1 MKLKLFQLTFV
12 LFLLCS
18 LITSSCK
25 TSGEKETAKKT
36 YDQPWQDPS
45 LSIDDRVADLL
56 SRMTLEEKISQM
68 VYNSPAIE
76 RLGITPY
83 NWWSECLH
91 GVARSGRA
99 TVYPQAIGLAA
110 TFDTNLIFRIGTAI
124 SDEGRAMFHAA
135 TAKGFYRQYGG
146 LTFWTPNINIFRD
159 PRWGRGQE
167 TYGEDPYL
175 TGQIGTALVRGIQG
189 DHPTYLKAGACA
201 KHYAVH
207 SGPEGLRHEFN
218 AVASKKDLY
227 ETYLPAFKA
236 LVDAGVEAVMC
247 AYNRTNDEA
256 CCGSNTLLQEILRK
270 EWDFR
275 GHIVSDCW
283 ALHDLYEGHKVSA
296 NRVEAA
302 ALALKNGV
310 NVNCGDT
317 YPYLADAVEQ
327 GLISEA
333 DIDEALSWLL
343 RSRFKLG
350 LFDPPEMNPYTSIST
365 DVINCDKHRQLA
377 REAAQKSIVLLKN
390 ENNVL
395 PLKKDIEY
403 IYVLGPNATN
413 LDVLLGNY
421 YGLSGN
427 MSTIL
432 EGLTAKVEPGSFI
445 AYRQGCLLDRDNIN
459 PIDWTTDG
467 AKQATVSI
475 AVMGIS
481 GLLEGEEGESIL
493 SPTKGDRFDI
503 RLPAN
508 QVNQLKK
515 LRQNNHNPIILIL
528 TGGSPIDIS
537 EVEDL
542 ADAILFVWYPGEEG
556 GNAVADIIFGDIS
569 PSGRLPIT
577 FPKSLDQLP
586 SYDDYS
592 MTGRTYRYMTK
603 EPMYPFGFGKSFT
616 SFEYQDGRIDREV
629 VKAGQSVNVEVTVK
643 NTGEIEADEVIQ
655 LYITDLNATVTVP
668 LYSLKEFKRI
678 HLKPGESIQV
688 DFNITPEMMQII
700 NNDGES
706 VLEPGEFKITI
717 GGSSPGK
724 RSVELGA
731 PTPVEVLFRV
741 EE

>member
-1 MKLKLFQLTFV
+1 MKPKFIHLTLMF
-12 LFLLCS
+12 FFICS
-18 LITSSCK
+18 LIITGCK
-25 TSGEKETAKKT
+25 PSAEKETAKTT
-36 YDQPWQDPS
+36 YDQLWQDPS
-45 LSIDDRVADLL
+45 QQTDDRIADLL
-56 SRMTLEEKISQM
+56 SRMTLEEKISQT
-68 VYNSPAIE
+68 VYNSPAVE

-110 TFDTNLIFRIGTAI
+110 TFDKDLIFRIGTAI

-167 TYGEDPYL
+167 TYGEDPFL
-175 TGQIGTALVRGIQG
+175 TGQIGTALVKGIQG
-189 DHPTYLKAGACA
+189 DNPKYLKAGACA

-218 AVASKKDLY
+218 AMASKKDLY

-247 AYNRTNDEA
+247 AYNRTNDQA
-256 CCGSNTLLQEILRK
+256 CCGSNVLLQDILRND
-270 EWDFR
+270 WNFR

-283 ALHDLYEGHKVSA
+283 ALHDLYEGHKVAA

-302 ALALKNGV
+302 ALALKSGV

-317 YPYLADAVEQ
+317 YPYLADAVTQ
-327 GLISEA
+327 GLVSEKE
-333 DIDEALSWLL
+333 IDESLTWLL

-365 DVINCDKHRQLA
+365 DVINCEKHRQLA
-377 REAAQKSIVLLKN
+377 REAAQKSVVLLKN
-390 ENNVL
+390 KNNVL

-445 AYRQGCLLDRDNIN
+445 AYRQGCLLDRDNVN
-459 PIDWTTDG
+459 PNDWTTSG
-467 AKQATVSI
+467 AKEAEVSI

-503 RLPAN
+503 RLPEV
-508 QVNQLKK
+508 QVKQLKK
-515 LRQNNHNPIILIL
+515 LRENNDKPIILIL

-542 ADAILFVWYPGEEG
+542 VDAILFVWYPGEEG
-556 GNAVADIIFGDIS
+556 GNAVADIIFGDVA

-577 FPKSLDQLP
+577 FPKSLAQLP
-586 SYDDYS
+586 PYDDYS
-592 MTGRTYRYMTK
+592 MSGRTYRYMTK
-603 EPMYPFGFGKSFT
+603 EPRYPFGFGLSFT
-616 SFEYQDGRIDREV
+616 SFEYQDANIDKEV
-629 VKAGQSVNVEVTVK
+629 VKPGENMNVEVTVK
-643 NTGEIEADEVIQ
+643 NTGQIEADEVVQ
-655 LYITDLNATVTVP
+655 LYISDLEATVNVP

-678 HLKPGESIQV
+678 HLKPGESSQV
-688 DFNITPEMMQII
+688 KFTITPDMMKIV

-706 VLEPGEFKITI
+706 ILEPGEFKITI
-717 GGSSPGK
+717 GGSSPGN
-724 RSVELGA
+724 RSLELGA
-731 PTPVEVLFRV
+731 AKPVELFFKV
-741 EE
+741 EG

>member
-1 MKLKLFQLTFV
+1 MKPRLIQLTLFFFV
-12 LFLLCS
+12 SSSLF
-18 LITSSCK
+18 IAGCK
-25 TSGEKETAKKT
+25 SISEKETGKES
-36 YDQPWQDPS
+36 YDQLWQVPS
-45 LSIDDRVADLL
+45 QPLDDRVADLL

-68 VYNSPAIE
+68 VYNSPAID

-110 TFDTNLIFRIGTAI
+110 TFDRDLIFRIGTAI

-167 TYGEDPYL
+167 TYGEDPFL
-175 TGQIGTALVRGIQG
+175 TGQIGTALVKGIQG
-189 DHPTYLKAGACA
+189 DNPKYLKAGACA

-218 AVASKKDLY
+218 AMVSKKDLY

-236 LVDAGVEAVMC
+236 LVDAKVEAVMC
-247 AYNRTNDEA
+247 AYNRTNEEA
-256 CCGSNTLLQEILRK
+256 CCGSNTLLQEILRND
-270 EWDFR
+270 WNFQ

-283 ALHDLYEGHKVSA
+283 ALHDLYEGHKVAA

-302 ALALKNGV
+302 ALALKSGV

-317 YPYLADAVEQ
+317 YPYLTDAITQ
-327 GLISEA
+327 GLISEE
-333 DIDEALSWLL
+333 DIDESLSWLL

-350 LFDPPEMNPYTSIST
+350 LFDPPEMNPYTSISP

-377 REAAQKSIVLLKN
+377 REAAQKSIILLKN

-432 EGLTAKVEPGSFI
+432 EGLTAKMAPGTFI
-445 AYRQGCLLDRDNIN
+445 EYRQGCLLDRDNVN
-459 PIDWTTDG
+459 PIDWTSNG
-467 AKQATVSI
+467 AKAATVSI

-503 RLPAN
+503 RLPES
-508 QVNQLKK
+508 QVKQLKK
-515 LRQNNHNPIILIL
+515 LRENNNKPIILIL

-542 ADAILFVWYPGEEG
+542 VDVILFVWYPGEEG
-556 GNAVADIIFGDIS
+556 GNAVADIIFGYVS

-586 SYDDYS
+586 PYNDYS

-603 EPMYPFGFGKSFT
+603 EPRYPFGFGLSFT
-616 SFEYQDGRIDREV
+616 SFEYQDASIDKEIL
-629 VKAGQSVNVEVTVK
+629 KSGEDVNLEVTIK
-643 NTGEIEADEVIQ
+643 NTGKIEADEVVQ
-655 LYITDLNATVTVP
+655 LYISDLEATVSVP
-668 LYSLKEFKRI
+668 LYSLKELKRI
-678 HLKPGESIQV
+678 HLKPGESTQV
-688 DFNITPEMMQII
+688 EFTITPEMMHII

-706 VLEPGEFKITI
+706 VLEPGEFKVTI

-724 RSVELGA
+724 HSLELGA
-731 PTPVEVLFRV
+731 AEPVEFFFRV

>member
-1 MKLKLFQLTFV
+1 MKFKLIQFI
-12 LFLLCS
+12 LFLFIICGLLLS
-18 LITSSCK
+18 FEGCK
-25 TSGEKETAKKT
+25 TGEKES
-36 YDQPWQDPS
+36 YDQLWQDPS
-45 LSIDDRVADLL
+45 QPIDDRVADLL

-76 RLGITPY
+76 RLGISPY

-135 TAKGFYRQYGG
+135 TAKGYYRQYGG

-175 TGQIGTALVRGIQG
+175 TGQMGTALVKGIQG
-189 DHPTYLKAGACA
+189 NDTNYLKAGACA

-218 AVASKKDLY
+218 AIVSKKDLY

-236 LVDAGVEAVMC
+236 LIDADVEAVMC

-256 CCGSNTLLQEILRK
+256 CCGSNTLLQEILREK
-270 EWDFR
+270 WNFQ

-283 ALHDLYEGHKVSA
+283 SLHDFYEGHNVTD
-296 NRVEAA
+296 NPVEAA
-302 ALALKNGV
+302 ALALKSGV

-317 YPYLADAVEQ
+317 YPYLNEAVEQ
-327 GLISEA
+327 GLVTEKE
-333 DIDEALSWLL
+333 IDESLSWLL
-343 RSRFKLG
+343 KTRFRLG
-350 LFDPPEMNPYTSIST
+350 LFDPPEMNPYTSIPT

-377 REAAQKSIVLLKN
+377 REAAQKAIVLLKN
-390 ENNVL
+390 KDNVL
-395 PLKKDIEY
+395 PLDKDIEY

-445 AYRQGCLLDRDNIN
+445 AYRQGCLLDRENVN
-459 PIDWTTDG
+459 PIDWTTEG
-467 AKQATVSI
+467 AKEATVSI

-503 RLPAN
+503 RLPES

-515 LRQNNHNPIILIL
+515 LRKNNDKPIILIL

-537 EVEDL
+537 EVENL
-542 ADAILFVWYPGEEG
+542 VDAILFVWYPGEEG
-556 GNAVADIIFGDIS
+556 GNAVADIIFGDVC
-569 PSGRLPIT
+569 PSGRLPVT

-586 SYDDYS
+586 PYDDYD

-603 EPMYPFGFGKSFT
+603 DPMYPFGFGMSFAT
-616 SFEYQDGRIDREV
+616 FEYQDAIIDREV
-629 VKAGQSVNVEVTVK
+629 IKLGESVNIEVTVK
-643 NTGEIEADEVIQ
+643 NTGKIEADEVIQ
-655 LYITDLNATVTVP
+655 LYITDLGATVTVP

-678 HLKPGESIQV
+678 HLKSGESSRIK
-688 DFNITPEMMQII
+688 FTITPEMMEIV
-700 NNDGES
+700 NEDGES
-706 VLEPGEFKITI
+706 VLEPGEFKVTI

-724 RSVELGA
+724 RSLELGA
-731 PTPVEVLFRV
+731 AIPVELLFMV

>member
-1 MKLKLFQLTFV
+1 MKPKLIQLI
-12 LFLLCS
+12 FLLFIICGLFS
-18 LITSSCK
+18 EGCK
-25 TSGEKETAKKT
+25 TTGEKES
-36 YDQPWQDPS
+36 YDQLWQDPS
-45 LSIDDRVADLL
+45 QSIDDRVADLL

-68 VYNSPAIE
+68 VYNSPAID
-76 RLGITPY
+76 RLGISPY

-135 TAKGFYRQYGG
+135 TAKGYYRQYGG

-167 TYGEDPYL
+167 TYGEDPFL
-175 TGQIGTALVRGIQG
+175 TGRIGTALVKGIQG
-189 DHPTYLKAGACA
+189 NDPNYLKAGACA

-218 AVASKKDLY
+218 AIVSKKDLY

-236 LVDAGVEAVMC
+236 LVDADVEAVMC

-256 CCGSNTLLQEILRK
+256 CCGSNTLLQEILREK
-270 EWDFR
+270 WNFQ

-283 ALHDLYEGHKVSA
+283 SLHDFYEGHNVTD
-296 NRVEAA
+296 NPVEAA
-302 ALALKNGV
+302 ALALKSGV

-317 YPYLADAVEQ
+317 YPYLNEAVEQ
-327 GLISEA
+327 GLVTEKE
-333 DIDEALSWLL
+333 IDESLSWLL
-343 RSRFKLG
+343 KSRFRLG

-377 REAAQKSIVLLKN
+377 REAAQKAVVLLKN
-390 ENNVL
+390 KDNVL
-395 PLKKDIEY
+395 PLDKDIEY

-432 EGLTAKVEPGSFI
+432 EGLTAKAEPGSFI
-445 AYRQGCLLDRDNIN
+445 AYRQGCLLDRDNVN
-459 PIDWTTDG
+459 PIDWTTEG
-467 AKQATVSI
+467 AKEATVSI

-503 RLPAN
+503 RLPES

-515 LRQNNHNPIILIL
+515 LRENNDKPIILIL

-537 EVEDL
+537 EVEKL
-542 ADAILFVWYPGEEG
+542 VDAILFVWYPGEEG
-556 GNAVADIIFGDIS
+556 GNAVADIIFGDVS
-569 PSGRLPIT
+569 PSGKLTIT

-586 SYDDYS
+586 PYDDYN

-603 EPMYPFGFGKSFT
+603 DPMYPFGFGMSFA
-616 SFEYQDGRIDREV
+616 SFEYQDAIIDREV
-629 VKAGQSVNVEVTVK
+629 IKRGENVNIEVTVK

-655 LYITDLNATVTVP
+655 LYITDLDATVTVP

-678 HLKPGESIQV
+678 HLIPGESSRIKFTV
-688 DFNITPEMMQII
+688 TPEMMGIV
-700 NNDGES
+700 NEDGEN
-706 VLEPGEFKITI
+706 VLEPGEFKVTI

-724 RSVELGA
+724 RSLELGA
-731 PTPVEVLFRV
+731 AVPVELLFMV

>member
-1 MKLKLFQLTFV
+1 MKSKLVQLI
-12 LFLLCS
+12 LFLFIICGLLLSFEGC
-18 LITSSCK
+18 
-25 TSGEKETAKKT
+25 KKT
-36 YDQPWQDPS
+36 GEESYDQLWQDPS
-45 LSIDDRVADLL
+45 HPIDDRIADLL

-68 VYNSPAIE
+68 VYNSPAID
-76 RLGITPY
+76 RLGISPY

-124 SDEGRAMFHAA
+124 SDEGRAIFHAA
-135 TAKGFYRQYGG
+135 TAKGYYRQYGG

-167 TYGEDPYL
+167 TYGEDPFL
-175 TGQIGTALVRGIQG
+175 TGQMGAALVKGIQG
-189 DHPTYLKAGACA
+189 NDSIYLKAGACA

-218 AVASKKDLY
+218 AIVSKKDLF

-236 LVDAGVEAVMC
+236 LVDANVEAVMC

-270 EWDFR
+270 KWNFQ

-283 ALHDLYEGHKVSA
+283 SLHDFYEGHNVTE
-296 NRVEAA
+296 NPVEAA
-302 ALALKNGV
+302 ALALKSGV

-317 YPYLADAVEQ
+317 YPYLNEAVEQ
-327 GLISEA
+327 GLVTEKE
-333 DIDEALSWLL
+333 IDESLSWLL
-343 RSRFKLG
+343 KTRFRLG

-365 DVINCDKHRQLA
+365 DVINCNKHRQLA
-377 REAAQKSIVLLKN
+377 REAAQKSVILLKN
-390 ENNVL
+390 KDNVL
-395 PLKKDIEY
+395 PLDKDIEY

-459 PIDWTTDG
+459 PIDWTTEG
-467 AKQATVSI
+467 AKEATVSI

-503 RLPAN
+503 RLPES

-515 LRQNNHNPIILIL
+515 LRENNDKPIILIL

-537 EVEDL
+537 EVENL
-542 ADAILFVWYPGEEG
+542 VDAILFVWYPGEEG
-556 GNAVADIIFGDIS
+556 GNAVADIIFGDVS
-569 PSGRLPIT
+569 PSGRLPVT

-586 SYDDYS
+586 PYDDYN
-592 MTGRTYRYMTK
+592 MAGRTYRYMTK
-603 EPMYPFGFGKSFT
+603 DPMYPFGYGMSFAT
-616 SFEYQDGRIDREV
+616 FEYQDAIIDREV
-629 VKAGQSVNVEVTVK
+629 IKRGESVNIEVTVINK
-643 NTGEIEADEVIQ
+643 GEIEADEVIQ
-655 LYITDLNATVTVP
+655 LYITDLDATVTVP
-668 LYSLKEFKRI
+668 LYSLKEFKRM
-678 HLKPGESIQV
+678 HLKPGESAKIKFTV
-688 DFNITPEMMQII
+688 TPEMMEIV
-700 NNDGES
+700 NEDGES
-706 VLEPGEFKITI
+706 VLEPGEFKVTI

-724 RSVELGA
+724 RSLELGA
-731 PTPVEVLFRV
+731 ATPVELLFMV

>member
-1 MKLKLFQLTFV
+1 
-12 LFLLCS
+12 
-18 LITSSCK
+18 
-25 TSGEKETAKKT
+25 
-36 YDQPWQDPS
+36 
-45 LSIDDRVADLL
+45 
-56 SRMTLEEKISQM
+56 MTLEEKISQM
-68 VYNSPAIE
+68 VYNSPAID
-76 RLGITPY
+76 RLGISPY

-99 TVYPQAIGLAA
+99 TVFPQAIGLAA

-135 TAKGFYRQYGG
+135 TAKGYYRQYGG

-167 TYGEDPYL
+167 TYGEDPFL
-175 TGQIGTALVRGIQG
+175 TGRIGTALVKGIQG
-189 DHPTYLKAGACA
+189 NDSIYLKAGACA
-201 KHYAVH
+201 KHFAVH

-218 AVASKKDLY
+218 AVVSKKDLY
-227 ETYLPAFKA
+227 ETYLPAFKT

-270 EWDFR
+270 KWNFQ

-283 ALHDLYEGHKVSA
+283 SLHDFYEGHNVTE
-296 NRVEAA
+296 NPVEAA
-302 ALALKNGV
+302 ALALKSGV

-317 YPYLADAVEQ
+317 YPYLKEAVEK
-327 GLISEA
+327 GLVTEKE
-333 DIDEALSWLL
+333 IDESLSWLL
-343 RSRFKLG
+343 KTRFRLG

-377 REAAQKSIVLLKN
+377 REAAQKSVVLLKN
-390 ENNVL
+390 KNNVL
-395 PLKKDIEY
+395 PLDKDTKY

-432 EGLTAKVEPGSFI
+432 EGITAKVEPGSFI
-445 AYRQGCLLDRDNIN
+445 AYRQGCLLDRENVN
-459 PIDWTTDG
+459 PIDWTTGG
-467 AKQATVSI
+467 AKEATVSI

-503 RLPAN
+503 RLPES

-515 LRQNNHNPIILIL
+515 LRENNDKPIILIL

-537 EVEDL
+537 EVENL
-542 ADAILFVWYPGEEG
+542 VDAILFVWYPGEEG
-556 GNAVADIIFGDIS
+556 GNAVADIIFGDVS
-569 PSGRLPIT
+569 PSGRLPVT

-586 SYDDYS
+586 PYEDYD

-603 EPMYPFGFGKSFT
+603 DPIYPFGYGMSFAT
-616 SFEYQDGRIDREV
+616 FEYQDAIIDREV
-629 VKAGQSVNVEVTVK
+629 IKFGESVNIEVTVK
-643 NTGEIEADEVIQ
+643 NTGEIEADEVVQ
-655 LYITDLNATVTVP
+655 LYITDLDAEFTVP
-668 LYSLKEFKRI
+668 LYSLKEFRRI
-678 HLKPGESIQV
+678 HLKPGESSRIK
-688 DFNITPEMMQII
+688 FTITPEMMEVV
-700 NNDGES
+700 NEDGES
-706 VLEPGEFKITI
+706 VLEPGEFKVTI

-724 RSVELGA
+724 RSLELGA
-731 PTPVEVLFRV
+731 AIPVELLFMV